1 MKHRATHIARANS
14 RFMSYLQLCTRFA
27 VTMDKNTSFNNEYC
41 CESWPHA
48 KEISVFYAVARR
60 EKEKCEPN
68 RCIEV
73 VRIGC
78 EVIQQPDPSLRMVD
92 TINGLPM
99 VTKQNRSRRRQEA
112 TLLCRRHAV
121 LCGIDFQR
129 AVRREGTCF
138 DDDADYYPS
147 YAVARS
153 VGRFAKKR
161 AASLISSIRRPGNMP
176 SKLLVELMLEDTH

>member
-1 MKHRATHIARANS
+1 M
-14 RFMSYLQLCTRFA
+14 
-27 VTMDKNTSFNNEYC
+27 
-41 CESWPHA
+41 
-48 KEISVFYAVARR
+48 FYAVVRR

-92 TINGLPM
+92 AINGLPT
-99 VTKQNRSRRRQEA
+99 VTKQNRSRKRQEA

-147 YAVARS
+147 YAAARS

-161 AASLISSIRRPGNMP
+161 AASLISSIRRPGNVALKVACRVDARRHALIRRCTAETEISRESWP
-176 SKLLVELMLEDTH
+176 FLNCRIKITSERTFNRLLYRIP